1 MLFRASLV
9 CMVASLVCA
18 PLATALPTERARSDM
33 ALTARDDTQCPAGK
47 AFYVCALNNFRGCC
61 SVDPCALKEGCPD
74 KTGGTTPPPVSC
86 PETGTTNPPGVSC
99 TDPGTKNPE
108 KPKDTTKNETK
119 PPSNSC
125 PAPETDTNPNPPK
138 KPTDEPTDKPST
150 SPKKNPT
157 CPPSGKKTKLFQ
169 PLTQTLIPN
178 SSPVPTTN
186 FNVSKTATTDQQ
198 QLISWKLPA
207 TAKSCIIGWAV
218 PLKRNFKAGGNASV
232 DVYVG
237 SDKNNN
243 KRVGNANF
251 AFWPER
257 DEARSN
263 LVAVVECK
271 EDMLF
276 RLKMEHEDSVFLE
289 QNEETGWWVEYE
301 C

>member
-33 ALTARDDTQCPAGK
+33 TLTARDDTQCPAGK

-74 KTGGTTPPPVSC
+74 YKGGDS
-86 PETGTTNPPGVSC
+86 
-99 TDPGTKNPE
+99 
-108 KPKDTTKNETK
+108 TKNETK
-119 PPSNSC
+119 PPNNSC
-125 PAPETDTNPNPPK
+125 PAPETDTNPKTPK
-138 KPTDEPTDKPST
+138 KPTDEPTSP
-150 SPKKNPT
+150 PKKAPT

-178 SSPVPTTN
+178 SSPVTTSN

-218 PLKRNFKAGGNASV
+218 PLKRNFKAGVNALV
-232 DVYVG
+232 NVYVG

-289 QNEETGWWVEYE
+289 QNGETGWWVEYE